1 MIVVADTSPVNY
13 LVLIDEIELLPFLFG
28 HVLLP
33 RAVLQE
39 LQHPKTPEKVRQWI
53 RAAPGWLEVR
63 SVTSA
68 PSAALLNL
76 DSGER
81 EAILLALESG
91 AGVVLM
97 DETDW
102 RRIAESFHLEV
113 RGTLGI
119 LERAARLGRIDFR
132 AALAKLE
139 QTRFR
144 LSPSVRQEFLRRNS

>member
-33 RAVLQE
+33 QAVLQE
-39 LQHPKTPEKVRQWI
+39 LQHSRTPEKVRQWI
-53 RAAPGWLEVR
+53 AAAPAWLEVR
-63 SVTSA
+63 SAMSA
-68 PSAALLNL
+68 PGAALMNL

-81 EAILLALESG
+81 EAILLAVESG

-97 DETDW
+97 DDTDG

-119 LERAARLGRIDFR
+119 LERAARLGRLEFR
-132 AALAKLE
+132 AALTKLE

-144 LSPSVRQEFLRRNS
+144 LTPAVRQEFLRRNS